1 MTSSSPFNLIKK
13 KSTRN
18 IMRDFI
24 EAGCR
29 FLSFWEMNSN
39 INFRK
44 YNWKN
49 VILVIFTS
57 VTILNSNLIFS
68 IINHNTNRNC
78 FVPFCFQN
86 VNIYLNEAIIHI
98 LLMKPSIQS
107 VWLIIQTW
115 QIKNY
120 SFHSIEN
127 QWLMKQNEKKEIVS
141 NDEQSLHAFNST
153 DNERK

>member
-1 MTSSSPFNLIKK
+1 
-13 KSTRN
+13 
-18 IMRDFI
+18 MRDFI

-98 LLMKPSIQS
+98 LLMKPSIQL

-120 SFHSIEN
+120 SFHSIQN
-127 QWLMKQNEKKEIVS
+127 QWLMKQNEK
-141 NDEQSLHAFNST
+141 
-153 DNERK
+153 RKLCPLSRACMHFI

>member
-1 MTSSSPFNLIKK
+1 MKLDADFYRFERWIAIK
-13 KSTRN
+13 
-18 IMRDFI
+18 
-24 EAGCR
+24 
-29 FLSFWEMNSN
+29 
-39 INFRK
+39 NF
-44 YNWKN
+44 KN
-49 VILVIFTS
+49 TIGKFHFDKLRSITS
-57 VTILNSNLIFS
+57 VTILNISLTYS

-98 LLMKPSIQS
+98 LLMKPSIQL

-127 QWLMKQNEKKEIVS
+127 QWLMKQNEK
-141 NDEQSLHAFNST
+141 
-153 DNERK
+153 RKLCPLSRACMHFI